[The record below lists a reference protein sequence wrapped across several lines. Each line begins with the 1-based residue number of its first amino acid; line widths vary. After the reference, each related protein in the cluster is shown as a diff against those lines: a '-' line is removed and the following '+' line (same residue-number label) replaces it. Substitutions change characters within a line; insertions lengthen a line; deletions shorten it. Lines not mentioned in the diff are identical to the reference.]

1 VRRPQIIALIAL
13 AVILFLLVSGL
24 LARVWSADGA
34 ESAAVAALIRAE
46 ARGDENGMLIRMKGC
61 RANVSCTARVGDL
74 ATRLREPGT
83 TTILHFQSSTGF
95 SLGGTLGTARVA
107 WKVPSS
113 LPIVQ
118 CVRVHRAGNAL
129 RGLHIE
135 LLAISPRIKSDADCP
150 RTF

>member
-1 VRRPQIIALIAL
+1 VRRPQIIALIAV

-34 ESAAVAALIRAE
+34 ESAAVAGLIRAE
-46 ARGDENGMLIRMKGC
+46 ARGDQSGMLAHIKGC
-61 RANVSCTARVGDL
+61 HASVSCTARVADL
-74 ATRLREPGT
+74 ATRLRESGT

-95 SLGGTLGTARVA
+95 SLGATVGTARVA

-118 CVRVHRAGNAL
+118 CVRVRRAGNAL

-135 LLAISPRIKSDADCP
+135 LLAISLRIKSDSNCP

>member
-13 AVILFLLVSGL
+13 AAILFLLVSGL

-34 ESAAVAALIRAE
+34 ESAAVASLIRAE
-46 ARGDENGMLIRMKGC
+46 ARGDQNGMLTRLKGC
-61 RANVSCTARVGDL
+61 RASAACAARVADV
-74 ATRLREPGT
+74 AARLREPGT

-95 SLGGTLGTARVA
+95 SFGGTVGTARVA

-135 LLAISPRIKSDADCP
+135 LLAISPRIKSDSDCP

>member
-46 ARGDENGMLIRMKGC
+46 ARGDQNGMLAHLRGC
-61 RANVSCTARVGDL
+61 RANVACAAHVADL
-74 ATRLREPGT
+74 ATVLREPGT
-83 TTILHFQSSTGF
+83 TTILHFTSSTGF
-95 SLGGTLGTARVA
+95 SLSGTVGTARVA

-135 LLAISPRIKSDADCP
+135 LLAISPRIKSDSDCP